1 MDIKGFLK
9 AMKDL
14 SWNTR
19 SSYSYSLYSLAR
31 TIKGD
36 DPTRAEIIAWL
47 DGFDSSATL
56 ERNKAAVLTWWK
68 WRYPETNEYGVPVT
82 PLVFGRGLF
91 AGKKKS
97 VWRPVDPKV
106 MENIIAHCEDPADKF
121 CLECLNILGCRI
133 RELIGDPRR
142 GLPGITLADITPT
155 GIKMTVKGEKERKV
169 AAEEPFLL
177 RLTIY
182 AMTKEGQIFT
192 QTYSHMNRV
201 VNRLAAELGY
211 SDIHLHDYRHSYTEN
226 LLDTGLGD
234 NLVAQ
239 ARGEDNTNMLMRY
252 SHRTEKDLQD
262 KITKAR
268 QGNNEKNTL

>member
-1 MDIKGFLK
+1 MEGTALLRIDPRQDAIVIGFYDEAKKL
-9 AMKDL
+9 
-14 SWNTR
+14 
-19 SSYSYSLYSLAR
+19 
-31 TIKGD
+31 
-36 DPTRAEIIAWL
+36 L
-47 DGFDSSATL
+47 DYA
-56 ERNKAAVLTWWK
+56 NA
-68 WRYPETNEYGVPVT
+68 
-82 PLVFGRGLF
+82 
-91 AGKKKS
+91 
-97 VWRPVDPKV
+97 
-106 MENIIAHCEDPADKF
+106 
-121 CLECLNILGCRI
+121 
-133 RELIGDPRR
+133 RR

-155 GIKMTVKGEKERKV
+155 GIKMTVKGEKERTV

-182 AMTKEGQIFT
+182 AMTKEGQIFP

-201 VNRLAAELGY
+201 VNRLADDLGY

-239 ARGEDNTNMLMRY
+239 ARGEDTTNMLMRY

-268 QGNNEKNTL
+268 EGHNEKNTL